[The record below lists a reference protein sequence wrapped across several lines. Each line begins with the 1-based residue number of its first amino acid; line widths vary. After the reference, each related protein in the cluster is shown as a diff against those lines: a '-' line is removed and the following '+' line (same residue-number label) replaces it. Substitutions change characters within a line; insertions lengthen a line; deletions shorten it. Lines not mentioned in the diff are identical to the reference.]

1 MAAFVAACPLL
12 PGTVADTGQH
22 KIELIQ
28 QDKAPRGAVIVL
40 GQDELNL
47 YARNQIARSFRQGIR
62 GARLDLGA
70 GRATGFAY
78 VDFPKLGQAIGRP
91 LGRLLSWL
99 LAGERRVQVE
109 AHIRSG
115 AGKAQ
120 AASGNDRCWLTN
132 SRTASHTARRSP
144 SSGLVSANVRNCAS
158 NSSRAS
164 CGQEP
169 AALTKSARRAPRM
182 SAARRARFPG

>member
-120 AASGNDRCWLTN
+120 VDLDRVEISGISVSGATLDYLIRNFVRPYYPDAAIGQPFLLAHHVERLEV
-132 SRTASHTARRSP
+132 RPAEVRVVIAR
-144 SSGLVSANVRNCAS
+144 
-158 NSSRAS
+158 
-164 CGQEP
+164 
-169 AALTKSARRAPRM
+169 
-182 SAARRARFPG
+182 